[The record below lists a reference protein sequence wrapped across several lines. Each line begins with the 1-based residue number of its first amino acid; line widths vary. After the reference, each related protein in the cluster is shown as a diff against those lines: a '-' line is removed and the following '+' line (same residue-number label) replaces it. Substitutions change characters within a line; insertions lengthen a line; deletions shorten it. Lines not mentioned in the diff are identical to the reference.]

1 MQHNSHSILPI
12 EKIISAFSYITMGI
26 VGFVWI
32 ILAYVL
38 KKRLKYFL
46 MYNIVQSMIIAI
58 FLAIFK
64 LAVDIVL
71 SIISLIPFID
81 FIAAL
86 LNIVISF
93 KILTIPFLHMSFTLI
108 ELFIYCLLIYI
119 IWGITNG
126 RIFYIPFLT
135 GIMQKIMKSYN

>member
-1 MQHNSHSILPI
+1 MQHNSNSVLPI
-12 EKIISAFSYITMGI
+12 EKIISALSYISMGI
-26 VGFVWI
+26 VGFIWI
-32 ILAYVL
+32 IIAYAL

-64 LAVDIVL
+64 LVIDIVL

-81 FIAAL
+81 FLAAL
-86 LNIVISF
+86 LNIIISF
-93 KILTIPFLHMSFTLI
+93 KILSIPFLHMSFTLI
-108 ELFIYCLLIYI
+108 ELFIYSLLIYI
-119 IWGITNG
+119 ICGIING

-135 GIMQKIMKSYN
+135 PVMQKIMKSYN

>member
-1 MQHNSHSILPI
+1 MQHNSQSVLPI
-12 EKIISAFSYITMGI
+12 EKIISALSYITMGI
-26 VGFVWI
+26 VGFIWI
-32 ILAYVL
+32 IIAYSM

-64 LAVDIVL
+64 LVIDIVL

-81 FIAAL
+81 FIAAI
-86 LNIVISF
+86 LNIIISF
-93 KILTIPFLHMSFTLI
+93 KILSIPFLHMSFTII
-108 ELFIYCLLIYI
+108 ELFIYSLLIYI
-119 IWGITNG
+119 IWGITLG
-126 RIFYIPFLT
+126 RMFYIPVLT